1 VPHVLVAAGPGT
13 SRVTH
18 GCGQLRESELGNH
31 GGCFSRV
38 HPNRFLPARLVR
50 IGWSGTAQL
59 EAGVGVSGKRL
70 TLDDLYI
77 DQVEVNGMGIRRE
90 VEELPHF
97 DRSRV
102 NGLCHVRDIRQPPCS
117 CSRVIHTPA
126 ARTRRLMMPMVM
138 MTTMAMAMMMA
149 PPTAVA
155 RRGGGSGGSGSGTG
169 RGRRVGPDVVVK
181 VAVVVLLLVVR
192 LTRPSGHPGCLAWII
207 CIENIP
213 VTLSWRRPSESVSLW
228 RHAFPWGAGPPVRAF
243 SSSRRYALRS
253 RPQSARAG
261 LPEFLR
267 CRQSSAFGRL

>member
-1 VPHVLVAAGPGT
+1 MLIVTVSFVFFFFNDTATTEIYTLSLHDALPISFNDRDFKPVAA
-13 SRVTH
+13 
-18 GCGQLRESELGNH
+18 
-31 GGCFSRV
+31 
-38 HPNRFLPARLVR
+38 RFR
-50 IGWSGTAQL
+50 
-59 EAGVGVSGKRL
+59 
-70 TLDDLYI
+70 
-77 DQVEVNGMGIRRE
+77 
-90 VEELPHF
+90 
-97 DRSRV
+97 
-102 NGLCHVRDIRQPPCS
+102 CS
-117 CSRVIHTPA
+117 
-126 ARTRRLMMPMVM
+126 
-138 MTTMAMAMMMA
+138 A

-155 RRGGGSGGSGSGTG
+155 RRGGGSGGSGGGGSGSGTG
-169 RGRRVGPDVVVK
+169 RGRGVGPDVVVK

>member
-1 VPHVLVAAGPGT
+1 MLQDVAVPHVLVAAGPGT

-117 CSRVIHTPA
+117 CSRVIHTPTA
-126 ARTRRLMMPMVM
+126 ARTRRLMMPTPMVM

-155 RRGGGSGGSGSGTG
+155 RRRGGSGGSGGGGGGSGTG
-169 RGRRVGPDVVVK
+169 RGRGVGPDVVVK
-181 VAVVVLLLVVR
+181 VAVVVLLRVVR
-192 LTRPSGHPGCLAWII
+192 WPRPSGHAGCLAWIT
-207 CIENIP
+207 C
-213 VTLSWRRPSESVSLW
+213 
-228 RHAFPWGAGPPVRAF
+228 
-243 SSSRRYALRS
+243 
-253 RPQSARAG
+253 
-261 LPEFLR
+261 
-267 CRQSSAFGRL
+267 